1 MRTAPIKKKK
11 TPINKH
17 TKERLP
23 KKIILALPSKE
34 LFGVISI
41 KKLFSMVS

>member
-1 MRTAPIKKKK
+1 MRAAPIKKKK

-23 KKIILALPSKE
+23 KKIILAFLPKNYLE
-34 LFGVISI
+34 
-41 KKLFSMVS
+41 